1 MEKKFKKTKVVKQ
14 YFGDM
19 IEEEGFTYAGADAL
33 GWGFFREREGI
44 RQEVILMQHRFF
56 PNQIKLIFYTGVIG
70 WGDVE
75 PRDFLEEYKHKE
87 YWEYGSEEELAGILQ
102 EFAGIVRDH
111 GLDMLE
117 RMLTPKDPMYVTPE
131 MNQCLYESYE
141 SLIPQV
147 CLKHGFDQT
156 GEEGIKVILE
166 RLYENKDREFEEVK
180 GFLIEMAALYTK
192 VLKDELG
199 GRLLLERNICT
210 LDDIG
215 PTKGSEW
222 PLGAV
227 FTEWKVFHDGGGR
240 ANEMNLMLV
249 VYRQMKAAY

>member
-1 MEKKFKKTKVVKQ
+1 MEKKFKKTKVIKQ
-14 YFGDM
+14 YFGDV
-19 IEEEGFTYAGADAL
+19 IKEEGFTYAGADAL
-33 GWGFFREREGI
+33 GWGFFRERKGI

-56 PNQIKLIFYTGVIG
+56 PNQIKLIFSTGVIG

-141 SLIPQV
+141 SLIPKV
-147 CLKHGFDQT
+147 CQKYGFDKT
-156 GEEGIKVILE
+156 GKEGIKVILE
-166 RLYENKDREFEEVK
+166 RLYENRDKEFEEAK

-199 GRLLLERNICT
+199 GRLVLDRNICD
-210 LDDIG
+210 LRDIG
-215 PTKGSEW
+215 PTKGSSWTLGEVFAEW
-222 PLGAV
+222 MDYRNGKSH
-227 FTEWKVFHDGGGR
+227 E
-240 ANEMNLMLV
+240 NEEGLMLA